1 VSVTDTKPKK
11 PKGQWGGRRDGAGAK
26 PLTAEERHERALARA
41 GIAAEDFGSD
51 PVRWMAGLLNAI
63 SPRVAALRPDLAAEF
78 EVMEPVEHLAV
89 FARTFC
95 RYTQLGEVAAGG
107 PELGDPFEFE
117 EHEREFLAEALACDE
132 RGRRVYKRAGLEIA
146 RKNRKTTLMAVLS
159 LYFGSPAD
167 GEHRPLVVQAA
178 GVKEQAGKLYDT
190 TKAFIDDPSY
200 GSMLLRK
207 LFAAGLTRIECAAIG
222 GEIRRVAG
230 DGDNNHSLDPHVVM
244 ADELH
249 TWKTPKQRE
258 NWKALTTAQGGRLD
272 PFIFFI
278 TTEGEGDDNELAAL
292 HERLDESPNTE
303 IEQRR
308 AGLTIFRN
316 RRAGMLVYRY
326 EAPGQVKGRTLTIDD
341 LAEIKLA
348 NPAPWRTLERIAED
362 LADPFVDTVTK
373 LRLYANRRAQ
383 AAGRWIS
390 DERWAECCST
400 LEIPKNALVTVGV
413 DAARTRDTTA
423 CVWSWLSDDGVVV
436 QRSRVWTCVP
446 GRVEAREADVFVPGG
461 RLDNDLVRDFIRYE
475 LMRDYAARL
484 LFFDERYFDTQAN
497 DLSKDGMTVVEMHQG
512 KPEMVAAWDEF
523 YKAIHTGPKPT
534 LAHNG
539 DPVFNEHRRK
549 ANGLKTERGWNV
561 SKKTGDVI
569 DALAAAV
576 MSRYGCVHF
585 GQWKPVSKRAVSW

>member
-1 VSVTDTKPKK
+1 MSAAEKATKPK
-11 PKGQWGGRRDGAGAK
+11 GSWGGRREGAGAK
-26 PLTAEERHERALARA
+26 PLTAEERHRRALERE
-41 GIAAEDFGSD
+41 GIAAQSYGAD
-51 PVRWMAGLLNAI
+51 PVETMAIALGGI
-63 SPRVAALRPDLAAEF
+63 SPRVAALRPDLADRF
-78 EVMEPVEHLAV
+78 RVMDPVEHLVV

-95 RYTQLGEVAAGG
+95 RYTQLGEVAIGG
-107 PELGDPFEFE
+107 PKLGDPFEFE
-117 EHEREFLAEALACDE
+117 EHELEFLREALECDE
-132 RGRRVYKRAGLEIA
+132 RGRRRYKRAGLEIA

-178 GVKEQAGKLYDT
+178 GVKDQAGKLYET
-190 TKAFIDDPSY
+190 TKAFIDDPAYAS
-200 GSMLLRK
+200 LPLK
-207 LFAAGLTRIECAAIG
+207 QLFTAGLTRIECPSIG

-258 NWKALTTAQGGRLD
+258 NWKALTTAQGGRRD

-292 HERLDESPNTE
+292 HERLDESPDTE
-303 IEQRR
+303 IEYRR
-308 AGLTIFRN
+308 EGLTIYRN
-316 RRAGMLVYRY
+316 RKAGLLVFRY
-326 EAPGQVKGRTLTIDD
+326 EAPSQVDGRPLTVGD
-341 LAEIKLA
+341 LEQIKLA

-362 LADPFVDTVTK
+362 LADPMVDAVTK

-383 AAGRWIS
+383 APGRWIA
-390 DERWAECCST
+390 DDKWAECCST
-400 LEIPKNALVTVGV
+400 LEISEGAHVVAGV

-423 CVWSWLSDDGVVV
+423 CAYSWLAEDGTVV
-436 QRSRVWTCVP
+436 QRVRVWSSVA
-446 GRVEAREADVFVPGG
+446 GRVEVNQAHVFVPGG
-461 RLDNDLVRDFIRYE
+461 RLDNDLVRDFIRNE
-475 LMRDYAARL
+475 LMRDYTVQL

-497 DLSKDGMTVVEMHQG
+497 DLSKDGMTVVEMKQG
-512 KPEMVAAWDEF
+512 KPEMVAAWNEF
-523 YKAIHTGPKPT
+523 YGAIHAGARPT

-539 DPVFNEHRRK
+539 DPVFNEHRRR
-549 ANGLKTERGWNV
+549 ANGIKTETGWNV

-585 GQWKPVSKRAVSW
+585 SQFVRPRNRRAVSW

>member
-1 VSVTDTKPKK
+1 MSAVEKTPR
-11 PKGQWGGRRDGAGAK
+11 KGAWGGRREGAGAK
-26 PLTAEERHERALARA
+26 PLSAEERHRRALERA
-41 GIAAEDFGSD
+41 GIDAVSYGAD
-51 PVRWMAGLLNAI
+51 PIETMAIALGGI
-63 SPRVAALRPDLAAEF
+63 SPRVAAMRPDLAETHL
-78 EVMEPVEHLAV
+78 VMDPVEHLEV

-107 PELGDPFEFE
+107 PQLGDPFSFE
-117 EHEREFLAEALACDE
+117 DHEREFLAEALECDA
-132 RGRRVYKRAGLEIA
+132 RGRRVNKRAGLEIA

-178 GVKEQAGKLYDT
+178 GVKDQAGKLYET
-190 TKAFIDDPSY
+190 TKAFIDDPQY
-200 GSMLLRK
+200 GSERLKK
-207 LFAAGLTRIECAAIG
+207 LFTAGLTKIECPAIG

-303 IEQRR
+303 IEYRR
-308 AGLTIFRN
+308 PGLTIYRN
-316 RRAGMLVYRY
+316 RKAGMLVYRY
-326 EAPGQVKGRTLTIDD
+326 EAPAQVEGRAITVDD
-341 LAEIKLA
+341 LDEIKLA

-362 LADPFVDTVTK
+362 LADPMVDTVTK

-383 AAGRWIS
+383 APGRWIA
-390 DERWAECCST
+390 DDKWADCCST
-400 LEIPKNALVTVGV
+400 LEIPEDAVITVGV

-423 CVWSWLSDDGVVV
+423 CVWSWLSPEGIVV
-436 QRSRVWTCVP
+436 QRTQVWTCVP
-446 GRVEAREADVFVPGG
+446 GRVEARQADVFIPGG
-461 RLDNDLVRDFIRYE
+461 RLDNDLVRDFVRDD
-475 LMRDYAARL
+475 LMGTFTAQL

-497 DLSKDGMTVVEMHQG
+497 DLSRDGMTVVEMHQG

-523 YKAIHTGPKPT
+523 YAAIHTGPVPKI
-534 LAHNG
+534 AHNG

-549 ANGLKTERGWNV
+549 ANGIKTERGWNV
-561 SKKTGDVI
+561 SKKKGDVI
-569 DALAAAV
+569 DCLAAAV
-576 MSRYGCVHF
+576 MSRYGAVHF
-585 GQWKPVSKRAVSW
+585 SQFVRPRSRRAVSW

>member
-1 VSVTDTKPKK
+1 VED
-11 PKGQWGGRRDGAGAK
+11 
-26 PLTAEERHERALARA
+26 AE
-41 GIAAEDFGSD
+41 
-51 PVRWMAGLLNAI
+51 
-63 SPRVAALRPDLAAEF
+63 
-78 EVMEPVEHLAV
+78 
-89 FARTFC
+89 
-95 RYTQLGEVAAGG
+95 AAG
-107 PELGDPFEFE
+107 ELEG
-117 EHEREFLAEALACDE
+117 
-132 RGRRVYKRAGLEIA
+132 
-146 RKNRKTTLMAVLS
+146 
-159 LYFGSPAD
+159 AD
-167 GEHRPLVVQAA
+167 
-178 GVKEQAGKLYDT
+178 
-190 TKAFIDDPSY
+190 
-200 GSMLLRK
+200 
-207 LFAAGLTRIECAAIG
+207 
-222 GEIRRVAG
+222 
-230 DGDNNHSLDPHVVM
+230 DG
-244 ADELH
+244 
-249 TWKTPKQRE
+249 
-258 NWKALTTAQGGRLD
+258 QGGRLD
-272 PFIFFI
+272 PFILFM
-278 TTEGEGDDNELAAL
+278 TTEGDDDENELAAL
-292 HERLDESPNTE
+292 MARIERVPATE

-308 AGLTIFRN
+308 PGLTIFRN
-316 RRAGMLVYRY
+316 RPPGCSSSGTRSRPCRRPAGDARRRRRVQAR
-326 EAPGQVKGRTLTIDD
+326 EPGTVADDSSGSGRTSPTR
-341 LAEIKLA
+341 
-348 NPAPWRTLERIAED
+348 WST
-362 LADPFVDTVTK
+362 
-373 LRLYANRRAQ
+373 RAQ

-390 DERWAECCST
+390 DDKWAECCST

-423 CVWSWLSDDGVVV
+423 CVWSWLSEDGVVV

-576 MSRYGCVHF
+576 MSRYGCIHF
-585 GQWKPVSKRAVSW
+585 GQWKPVSRRPVSW